1 MQLNET
7 DVYTNTDV
15 TYVLRVVAKYRGIS
29 KYRGDSTSV
38 ICFSVLD
45 ELCEISSSSIVHV
58 TLFLSS
64 PSFSFNG
71 PVHFLAVSQ

>member
-7 DVYTNTDV
+7 DIYTNTDV
-15 TYVLRVVAKYRGIS
+15 TYVLRVVA